1 MEDRHGHILIVE
13 DELIVA
19 HSIQMRLEMHGYAV
33 DGIAKSGEESLQLL
47 ESIAPD
53 LILMDIRLSGEI
65 DGIDAADRIRRDY
78 QIPVIFL
85 TAYSDD
91 ETLAR
96 AKITEPFGYIIKP
109 FETRE
114 LVNNIE
120 IALYRRKMNAA
131 LQMSEARFRG
141 LFENAVIGL
150 VLLNHD
156 GGVVEVNRAMLDL
169 LGYETEESLR
179 RADALRPL
187 VEASTDGDDPSGSQ
201 SLPAAHRTEAAVS
214 RPDGD
219 ERLLQ
224 VTTAEIPKALNSPP
238 YTALFVEDVTD
249 LRTFER
255 DLQDRQ
261 RALRALFFN
270 EETIRERERTS
281 LSRDIHDVLGQMLTA
296 HKMDLH
302 WIKSHGNAGEMESDV
317 DEMISHIDEMI
328 GFVKQVCSR
337 LRDSV
342 LDDFGFE
349 VALDEHLKQFR
360 ERSGL
365 EVDVH
370 NECVDPG
377 LSRDLAIS
385 LLRIVQE
392 ALTNIVRHAHA
403 SRVAIACSCE
413 ADRMVWTI
421 TDDGEGFDT
430 SGVDMGRSLGIVGM
444 NERAASWGGGV
455 EISSE
460 PGSGTTVRVEIPVG
474 ERAADETTPSGIARS
489 EAGGT
494 P

>member
-1 MEDRHGHILIVE
+1 MEDSQGHILIVE

-19 HSIQMRLEMHGYAV
+19 HSIQMRLELHGYAV
-33 DGIAKSGEESLQLL
+33 DGIAKSGEESLKLL
-47 ESIAPD
+47 ESITPD

-65 DGIDAADRIRRDY
+65 DGIDAAERIRRDY

-120 IALYRRKMNAA
+120 IALYRRKMSTA
-131 LQMSEARFRG
+131 LHMSEARFRG

-150 VLLNHD
+150 VLLDHD
-156 GGVVEVNRAMLDL
+156 GAVVEVNRAMLDL
-169 LGYETEESLR
+169 LGHETEEEVPQ
-179 RADALRPL
+179 ADAIRPL
-187 VEASTDGDDPSGSQ
+187 LDASTDAGTATESPA
-201 SLPAAHRTEAAVS
+201 LPAANRAEIAVART
-214 RPDGD
+214 DGD
-219 ERLLQ
+219 ERILQ
-224 VTTAEIPKALNSPP
+224 VTTAEIPKAINSPP

-302 WIKSHGNAGEMESDV
+302 WIKSHGGAGDMESSV

-328 GFVKQVCSR
+328 GFVKRVCSR

-360 ERSGL
+360 ERSEL
-365 EVDVH
+365 EIDVQNACH
-370 NECVDPG
+370 DTG
-377 LSRDLAIS
+377 LSRDLAVS
-385 LLRIVQE
+385 LLRIIQE
-392 ALTNIVRHAHA
+392 ALTNIVRHADA
-403 SRVAIACSCE
+403 SRVTISCVRE
-413 ADRMVWTI
+413 GERMIWTI
-421 TDDGEGFDT
+421 ADDGTGFDT
-430 SGVDMGRSLGIVGM
+430 SSVDMGRSLGIVGM

-455 EISSE
+455 DISSE
-460 PGSGTTVRVEIPVG
+460 PGSGTTVRVDIPVCD
-474 ERAADETTPSGIARS
+474 RDADAADRAS
-489 EAGGT
+489 AGGEA
-494 P
+494 